1 MTRKVLRGL
10 PTLLVL
16 LLCWAAGMAQESLY
30 TYGGSGQDTLD
41 SIAVSGDG
49 RILMTGFTSSTD
61 GTLASRTKK
70 GRSGWALCVDGEGN
84 VLWSFCSRN
93 TSQDRMLCPA
103 FLEDGSAEV
112 LLVSESKQQAERIVL
127 DREGEVVLRN
137 MVFIAE
143 GNQMLITT
151 DSPKCFG
158 GGFVFSVMDQETFEP
173 TAYFV
178 SRRGRILRTLT
189 GEEYSAVMA
198 TGEHHAIEVHDGAFW
213 LCALAEDGAD
223 TRLCQVS
230 AIRPGIGMERSY
242 SALLSLPDGGAVGC
256 GWVMEKG
263 RRLGLL
269 SRWDAQGGTVCEWFI
284 PKGTLSQL
292 MQGRDGLIAHCAPV
306 TALDE
311 EQTDAVH
318 SLIVLDDKTI
328 PVRHTELPPLKGWFP
343 GDMAIL
349 EDGHIAVL
357 LQEGDAMRVE
367 ESRTGLLLID
377 LGG

>member
-1 MTRKVLRGL
+1 MTRKVLREL
-10 PTLLVL
+10 PALLVL
-16 LLCWAAGMAQESLY
+16 LLCWTAGVAQESLY
-30 TYGGSGQDTLD
+30 TYGGSGQDSLD

-61 GTLASRTKK
+61 GTLASRTKQ

-127 DREGEVVLRN
+127 DKEGEVVLRN
-137 MVFIAE
+137 VVFIAKE
-143 GNQMLITT
+143 NQMLITT

-158 GGFVFSVMDQETFEP
+158 GGFVFSTMDKETFVP
-173 TAYFV
+173 TAYTV

-198 TGEHHAIEVHDGAFW
+198 TGEHHAIEVHDGSFW
-213 LCALAEDGAD
+213 LCALAEDGTD
-223 TRLCQVS
+223 TRLCRVS
-230 AIRPGIGMERSY
+230 AIRPGVGMERSY
-242 SALLSLPDGGAVGC
+242 STLLSQPDGGAVGC

-263 RRLGLL
+263 RQLGLI

-292 MQGRDGLIAHCAPV
+292 MPGREGMIACCAPV
-306 TALDE
+306 TAPDE

-328 PVRHTELPPLKGWFP
+328 PVRHTELPPLEGWLP
-343 GDMAIL
+343 GNMAAL
-349 EDGHIAVL
+349 EDGRIAVL
-357 LQEGDAMRVE
+357 LQESDAMRVE
-367 ESRTGLLLID
+367 ESRAGLLIMD
-377 LGG
+377 LGS